1 LYREQIA
8 NLATF
13 RPSSGQEVWPKRIS
27 HRISFCELRLRVAR
41 GKKARRELVA
51 MERIAASKSGK
62 RWRDGEVIDRNAD
75 KWALLPRA
83 F

>member
-1 LYREQIA
+1 
-8 NLATF
+8 
-13 RPSSGQEVWPKRIS
+13 
-27 HRISFCELRLRVAR
+27 
-41 GKKARRELVA
+41 